1 MENVVIPRNLKP
13 PAVPIIPTRAGI
25 YPSELSSKPTK
36 PTISFS
42 SGARPKCPDTHL
54 DNLCKKGRLGDA
66 VAALDSIAE
75 RGSKVKP
82 STYMNLLQSCI
93 DTNSIELGRNLHARM
108 ELVEHVN
115 PFVETKLVSMY
126 AKCGYL
132 SDARRVFD
140 GMRER
145 NLFTWSAMIGACSR
159 EQRWKE
165 VLKLFFLMIGDGVLP
180 DKFLLPKIL
189 EACGNCGSFETAN
202 ALHSTVVRCGFSGS
216 IRVNN
221 SILAVYAKCGKMNWA
236 RRFFENMNRRDMV
249 SWNAI
254 ISGFCQ
260 KGQMEEATRLFDA
273 MREEGTEPG
282 LVTWNIMIA
291 SYNQSGLTDVAMG
304 LMKKMEDLGITPDV
318 FTWTSMISGFAQ
330 NNRRSQALDL
340 FKEML
345 LAGVKPNAVTIT
357 SAVSA
362 CASLKSLGK
371 GMEIRG
377 FAIKI
382 GLIDDVLVGNS
393 LIDMYS
399 KCGEMEAA
407 QEVFDMIIDK
417 DVYTWNSLIGGYC
430 QAGYCGKACELFMK
444 MQESDVAPNVI
455 TWNVMISGYIQNGD
469 EDQAMDL
476 FRRMEKDGKVKR
488 NTASWNSLIAGYLQ
502 LGEKDKALGIFRKMQ
517 SCRVSPNLVTMLSV
531 LPACANLLAAKKVR
545 EIHCCTL
552 RKNLESELPVLNSL
566 VDTYA
571 KAGNLSY
578 SRTIFDKMLSKD
590 IITWNSIISGYV
602 LHGFSNVAL
611 ELFDHMKRSGLK
623 PNRGTFLSIIYAY
636 SLSGLMDEGKLAF
649 SSITE
654 EYNIVP
660 GLEHYVAMLDLYGRT
675 GRLGEAMEFIE
686 NMPVE
691 PDSSVWAALLT
702 ASRTHR
708 NISFTVRAL
717 DNILDLEPGNYLIQ
731 LFRAQVDTLIVKS
744 ENDLKVRK
752 LEKENATKRHLGRCW
767 IELKNRVHTFVN
779 GDQSEPY
786 LYPWIHDIVG
796 KVSKSDFHE
805 GLCIEEEEK
814 EEVGGVHSEKIAIAF
829 ALIGFPRK
837 AQCVRIVK
845 SLRMCGNCHETAKY
859 ISKAYGR
866 EINVSDSKCL
876 HCFRNGRCSCR
887 DYW

>member
-1 MENVVIPRNLKP
+1 MENVIIPCNLKP
-13 PAVPIIPTRAGI
+13 PPVLPIIPTKAGI
-25 YPSELSSKPTK
+25 IQPSEFST
-36 PTISFS
+36 TISFDS
-42 SGARPKCPDTHL
+42 HL
-54 DNLCKKGRLGDA
+54 DKLCRDGRLSDA
-66 VAALDSIAE
+66 VAALDAIAE
-75 RGSKVKP
+75 RGSKVKLKP
-82 STYMNLLQSCI
+82 RTYMNLLQSCI
-93 DTNSIELGRNLHARM
+93 DTNSIELGRKLHARM
-108 ELVEHVN
+108 MGLVQYVN

-126 AKCGYL
+126 AKCGCL
-132 SDARRVFD
+132 HDARRVFD

-165 VLKLFFLMIGDGVLP
+165 VLKLFYLMMGDGILP

-189 EACGNCGSFETAN
+189 EACGNCADFKTAKVI
-202 ALHSTVVRCGFSGS
+202 HSMVVRCGFCGS
-216 IRVNN
+216 IRVIN
-221 SILAVYAKCGKMNWA
+221 SILAVYAKCGKLNWA
-236 RRFFENMNRRDMV
+236 RRFFESMDKRDLV

-260 KGQMEEATRLFDA
+260 NGRMEEATRLFDA
-273 MREEGTEPG
+273 VREEGTEPG

-291 SYNQSGLTDVAMG
+291 SYNQLGQTDVAMG
-304 LMKKMEDLGITPDV
+304 LMKKMESLGIVPDV
-318 FTWTSMISGFAQ
+318 FTWTSLISGFAQ
-330 NNRRSQALDL
+330 NNRRNQALDL

-371 GMEIRG
+371 GLEIHA
-377 FAIKI
+377 FSIKI
-382 GLIDDVLVGNS
+382 GLIEDVLVGNS

-399 KCGEMEAA
+399 KCGELEAA
-407 QEVFDMIIDK
+407 QEVFDMIIEK
-417 DVYTWNSLIGGYC
+417 DVFTWNSLIGGYC

-469 EDQAMDL
+469 EDEAMDL

-488 NTASWNSLIAGYLQ
+488 NTASWNSLVAGYLHV
-502 LGEKDKALGIFRKMQ
+502 GEKDKALGIFRQMQ
-517 SCRVSPNLVTMLSV
+517 SYCVIPNLVTMLSV
-531 LPACANLLAAKKVR
+531 LPTCANLLAEKKVR
-545 EIHCCTL
+545 EIHCCIL
-552 RKNLESELPVLNSL
+552 RRVLDSELPVANSL
-566 VDTYA
+566 LDTYA
-571 KAGNLSY
+571 KAGNMTY
-578 SRTIFDKMLSKD
+578 SRTIFDRMLSKD
-590 IITWNSIISGYV
+590 IITWNSIIAGYV
-602 LHGFSNVAL
+602 LHGFSNAAL
-611 ELFDHMKRSGLK
+611 DLFDDMTKSGLK
-623 PNRGTFLSIIYAY
+623 PNRGTFLSIIYSC
-636 SLSGLMDEGKLAF
+636 SLSGLVDKGRLAF

-654 EYNIVP
+654 DYNIVP
-660 GLEHYVAMLDLYGRT
+660 GLEHYAAVVDLYGRP

-702 ASRTHR
+702 ASRNHR
-708 NISFTVRAL
+708 NIGFTVRAL
-717 DNILDLEPGNYLIQ
+717 DKILDLEPGNYLIQ
-731 LFRAQVDTLIVKS
+731 RLRAQADALVAKS
-744 ENDLKVRK
+744 ENDPKMRK

-767 IELKNRVHTFVN
+767 IELQNRVYTFVN

-786 LYPWIHDIVG
+786 LYPWIHDIAG
-796 KVSKSDFHE
+796 KASKYGFHE

-814 EEVGGVHSEKIAIAF
+814 EEVGRVHCEKIAIAF

-837 AQCVRIVK
+837 AQCIRIVK

-859 ISKAYGR
+859 ISKTYGC
-866 EINVSDSKCL
+866 EIYVTDSKCL
-876 HCFRNGRCSCR
+876 HRFSNGHCSCK